1 MSPTPAPSFHDPSGR
16 FRWPEGVD
24 AAAAFTFDLD
34 AESAILSE
42 APSARLRL
50 SVMTHQ
56 AYGPRTGL
64 PRILRLLERKGIRAT
79 FFVPGY
85 SAERHPAAV
94 RAIRDAG
101 HEIGHHGHLH
111 EQVSALS
118 PEAEEAAL
126 LRGLEALD
134 RVAGIRPDGWRAPN
148 WEMSYASPA
157 ILARHGFRYDSSL
170 MDDDRPY
177 VLEVNGHRMAEL
189 PPHWS
194 LDDWEQY
201 VYLPGLSGDGRIAT
215 PRGKRRGRSPPAP
228 WRRPCA
234 WRNSRRGGGRV
245 WRPRR
250 CRRSPCCRPARRS
263 AASPLPR
270 GVLAGARGRG
280 RLVVAR
286 DGAPLRRLRRDRL
299 PGAPRSGRLVG
310 DAQRAVVLRLPRL
323 RDGRA
328 RAGRRR

>member
-1 MSPTPAPSFHDPSGR
+1 MCSS
-16 FRWPEGVD
+16 
-24 AAAAFTFDLD
+24 DL
-34 AESAILSE
+34 
-42 APSARLRL
+42 PSARLRL

-157 ILARHGFRYDSSL
+157 ILLRHGFRYDSSL
-170 MDDDRPY
+170 MDADRPY
-177 VLEVNGHRMAEL
+177 LLGPTPGLGGELAADGRRTLVEL
-189 PPHWS
+189 PIHWG

-215 PRGKRRGRSPPAP
+215 PREVAELWTAELDALAAAGGLFALVNHPDRKSTRL
-228 WRRPCA
+228 
-234 WRNSRRGGGRV
+234 NS
-245 WRPRR
+245 
-250 CRRSPCCRPARRS
+250 SHT
-263 AASPLPR
+263 
-270 GVLAGARGRG
+270 
-280 RLVVAR
+280 
-286 DGAPLRRLRRDRL
+286 
-299 PGAPRSGRLVG
+299 
-310 DAQRAVVLRLPRL
+310 
-323 RDGRA
+323 
-328 RAGRRR
+328 